1 MMKLLET
8 YVIKEVIIDPLKM
21 RKSKEKWILKYTI
34 LDDPNTMIIMGF
46 NKGIISLYDISH
58 LRFDGDILEVD
69 NVFSRMYF
77 MFMWY
82 YWCWIIFYVFWK
94 VISYKVVIFFLFNYY
109 KSYFNCSF
117 SNHWIFKTLNILLI
131 T

>member
-1 MMKLLET
+1 MIKLLET
-8 YVIKEVIIDPLKM
+8 YVIKEIIIDPLKM

-34 LDDPNTMIIMGF
+34 LDVPNTMIIMGF

-58 LRFDGDILEVD
+58 LRFDGDILEVN

-94 VISYKVVIFFLFNYY
+94 VISYKVVIFFFLIIT
-109 KSYFNCSF
+109 KVILIV
-117 SNHWIFKTLNILLI
+117 HFKII
-131 T
+131 EYSKH

>member
-1 MMKLLET
+1 MKKYLKLIK
-8 YVIKEVIIDPLKM
+8 IKEIIIDPLKM

-34 LDDPNTMIIMGF
+34 LDEPNTMIIMGF
-46 NKGIISLYDISH
+46 NKGRISLYDISH
-58 LRFDGDILEVD
+58 LRLDGDILEDD

-77 MFMWY
+77 MLMWY

-94 VISYKVVIFFLFNYY
+94 VISYKVVIFFLFNFY

-117 SNHWIFKTLNILLI
+117 
-131 T
+131 

>member
-1 MMKLLET
+1 MIKLLET

-46 NKGIISLYDISH
+46 NNGRISLYDISH

-69 NVFSRMYF
+69 NVFRREGISCLCDINDFGLYF
-77 MFMWY
+77 MSPDTGT
-82 YWCWIIFYVFWK
+82 K
-94 VISYKVVIFFLFNYY
+94 KLFV
-109 KSYFNCSF
+109 
-117 SNHWIFKTLNILLI
+117 LNF
-131 T
+131 

>member
-1 MMKLLET
+1 MEEMIKFHSDEELLET
-8 YVIKEVIIDPLKM
+8 NVIKEIIIDPLIM
-21 RKSKEKWILKYTI
+21 IKSKEKWILKYAI
-34 LDDPNTMIIMGF
+34 LDEPNTMIIMGF

-82 YWCWIIFYVFWK
+82 YWCWLYFM
-94 VISYKVVIFFLFNYY
+94 SSDTGT
-109 KSYFNCSF
+109 KS
-117 SNHWIFKTLNILLI
+117 LLI
-131 T
+131 IKF

>member
-1 MMKLLET
+1 MIKLLET

-34 LDDPNTMIIMGF
+34 LDVPNTMIIMGF

-82 YWCWIIFYVFWK
+82 YWCWIIFYVFWYRNKK
-94 VISYKVVIFFLFNYY
+94 VISYKVLIFFLFNYY

-117 SNHWIFKTLNILLI
+117 
-131 T
+131 

>member
-1 MMKLLET
+1 MIKLLET

-34 LDDPNTMIIMGF
+34 LDVPNTMIIMGF

-94 VISYKVVIFFLFNYY
+94 VISYKVVIFFFLIII
-109 KSYFNCSF
+109 KVILIA
-117 SNHWIFKTLNILLI
+117 HFKII
-131 T
+131 EYSKHY

>member
-1 MMKLLET
+1 MIKLLET

-34 LDDPNTMIIMGF
+34 LDVPNTMIIMGF

-77 MFMWY
+77 MFKWY
-82 YWCWIIFYVFWK
+82 YWCWILFYVFWK
-94 VISYKVVIFFLFNYY
+94 VISYKVVIFFLFNFY

-117 SNHWIFKTLNILLI
+117 
-131 T
+131 

>member
-1 MMKLLET
+1 MIKLLET

-34 LDDPNTMIIMGF
+34 LDVPNTMIIMGF

-94 VISYKVVIFFLFNYY
+94 VISYKVVIFFFLIIT
-109 KSYFNCSF
+109 KVILIV
-117 SNHWIFKTLNILLI
+117 HFKII
-131 T
+131 EYSKH

>member
-1 MMKLLET
+1 MIKLLET
-8 YVIKEVIIDPLKM
+8 YIIKEVIIDPLKM

-34 LDDPNTMIIMGF
+34 LNDPNTMIIMGF
-46 NKGIISLYDISH
+46 NNGRISLYDISH

-82 YWCWIIFYVFWK
+82 YWCWIIFYVFWYRNKK
-94 VISYKVVIFFLFNYY
+94 VISYKVLIFFLFNFY

-117 SNHWIFKTLNILLI
+117 
-131 T
+131 